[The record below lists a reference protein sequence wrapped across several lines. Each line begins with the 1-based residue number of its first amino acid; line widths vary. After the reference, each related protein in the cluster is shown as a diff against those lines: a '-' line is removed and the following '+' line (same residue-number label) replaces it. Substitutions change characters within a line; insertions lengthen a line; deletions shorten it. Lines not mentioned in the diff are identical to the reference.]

1 MTYYVTGRNNGRCP
15 ALDSVRVIVFE
26 RPIVDAGSGGR
37 IATVSGR
44 YYAMDRDKRWDR
56 VARAYQALVFSSGL
70 HAESA
75 EAGKF
80 VGALAAERKSD
91 VRLARKREC
100 VGDLRQH
107 RDPP

>member
-1 MTYYVTGRNNGRCP
+1 MQIVGLEAEHVAGGMKGADLTPAVGEQLADPDHAGDDLVDVAGRLAFGID
-15 ALDSVRVIVFE
+15 LHV
-26 RPIVDAGSGGR
+26 AGEVHG
-37 IATVSGR
+37 
-44 YYAMDRDKRWDR
+44 D
-56 VARAYQALVFSSGL
+56 
-70 HAESA
+70 AESA
-75 EAGKF
+75 KAGKF